1 MIINSSGNPGLAT
14 AGTGDVLTGIILAL
28 LGKGI
33 KPLHACVESAFI
45 HGYAAD
51 LYRNEASEE
60 TLTASDVIDRIP
72 MVYKGF
78 QDYSTLWD
86 KTL

>member
-78 QDYSTLWD
+78 QDYSTPWD